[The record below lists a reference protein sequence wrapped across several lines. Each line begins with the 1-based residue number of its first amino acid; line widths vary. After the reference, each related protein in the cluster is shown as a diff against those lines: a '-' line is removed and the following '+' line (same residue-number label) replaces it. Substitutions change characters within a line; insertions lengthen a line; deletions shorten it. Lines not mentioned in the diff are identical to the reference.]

1 MEIMNSKIEG
11 IENIRTCQGKAL
23 DLSGFVDELFD
34 ITLVLGPLYHMHI
47 KEDKKRCQRRQFV
60 LQKSKDIFLQHIV
73 CMNEATMIQFTI
85 KAGKECV
92 DAMDDAT
99 FDMWIRLQG
108 NKQ

>member
-1 MEIMNSKIEG
+1 
-11 IENIRTCQGKAL
+11 
-23 DLSGFVDELFD
+23 
-34 ITLVLGPLYHMHI
+34 
-47 KEDKKRCQRRQFV
+47 
-60 LQKSKDIFLQHIV
+60 
-73 CMNEATMIQFTI
+73 MNEATMIQFNF

>member
-47 KEDKKRCQRRQFV
+47 KEDKKRC
-60 LQKSKDIFLQHIV
+60 
-73 CMNEATMIQFTI
+73 
-85 KAGKECV
+85 
-92 DAMDDAT
+92 
-99 FDMWIRLQG
+99 
-108 NKQ
+108 